1 MASDQ
6 ISLMEDLFGWLAR
19 GSLILGF
26 VLSAACSTPRPVTL
40 PGAEKLSGK
49 WLGAYRSADGADTG
63 AKEYPFKLWLVIKDE
78 VISGTI
84 SESQGAGK
92 PELQGSISGYVD
104 GMQIQFAS
112 NFGKEAQPKTFTG
125 ILDGSMGRKVE
136 GIWHEPSSYS
146 GTFQLKKE

>member
-1 MASDQ
+1 MK
-6 ISLMEDLFGWLAR
+6 DLFGWLAR
-19 GSLILGF
+19 GSLFLSF
-26 VLSAACSTPRPVTL
+26 VLSSACSTARPVTL

-49 WLGAYRSADGADTG
+49 WLGSYRSSDAPDTG

-84 SESQGAGK
+84 SEPQGAGK
-92 PELQGSISGYVD
+92 PELQGTIAGHVD

-125 ILDGSMGRKVE
+125 ILDGSLGRKVE

-146 GTFQLKKE
+146 GKFQMNKE